1 MRAKTRHPKIYIGK
15 TAGPAADDLA
25 AAWSRLRELASAGTA
40 DEVRAFLGSFRPEAR
55 LNGGNG
61 PAALLSS

>member
-1 MRAKTRHPKIYIGK
+1 MQGHAWL
-15 TAGPAADDLA
+15 TAEVDA
-25 AAWSRLRELASAGTA
+25 AALSRLRELASAGTA
-40 DEVRAFLGSFRPEAR
+40 DEVRAFLGSFPPEAP